1 MSTLTRSD
9 SSKRWLATWSAT
21 RPASGP
27 TSSYRRRR
35 DSCHGVSVPRDLL
48 AQAALL
54 ATKEE
59 EPPEAG
65 QPTPSVSAFY
75 YGQAGVD
82 DSLQSWRSLAIM
94 WRT

>member
-1 MSTLTRSD
+1 M
-9 SSKRWLATWSAT
+9 
-21 RPASGP
+21 
-27 TSSYRRRR
+27 
-35 DSCHGVSVPRDLL
+35 SVPRELL